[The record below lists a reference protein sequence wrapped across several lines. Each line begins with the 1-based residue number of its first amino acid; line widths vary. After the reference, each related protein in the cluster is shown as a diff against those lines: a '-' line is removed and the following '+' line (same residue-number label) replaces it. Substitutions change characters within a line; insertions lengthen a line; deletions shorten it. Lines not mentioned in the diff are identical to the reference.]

1 MRGEE
6 KEFTTV
12 WLTLGQR
19 TLRYETYVM
28 PAPTENTEELYELLL
43 RRNEKLVGARFSIGV
58 EDAIFLRGELFLSS
72 LTEGELDR
80 IIGTLYSTV
89 EQCFKPLLRIG
100 FSSKF
105 ISAPHTSFP
114 APELTAVGEDVKLT
128 RAHLC
133 NLSEMNPSSISFIG
147 GGNMGAALVGGLI
160 NSGWDSSLITVVELS
175 DARRAELHQMFP
187 DVSVSD
193 ALVSCESVVIAVKP
207 PAAADA
213 CKTAAAAGAR
223 RVLSI
228 AAGISIDTLQRA
240 CGDSVVVIRAMPNT
254 PALVGQGAA
263 AISFSARCTE
273 PDIVWAETVLGS
285 VGTVVRVPEQQMDAV
300 TAISGS
306 GPAYVFLLAE
316 ALIVAAVNQ
325 GLSPE
330 VADGLVRQL
339 LVGSA
344 ALLAASSETPAAQR
358 ERVTSPRGTTAAA
371 IEALELAGFREAIA
385 AAVEAAIGR
394 SRQLGA

>member
-1 MRGEE
+1 
-6 KEFTTV
+6 
-12 WLTLGQR
+12 
-19 TLRYETYVM
+19 
-28 PAPTENTEELYELLL
+28 
-43 RRNEKLVGARFSIGV
+43 
-58 EDAIFLRGELFLSS
+58 
-72 LTEGELDR
+72 
-80 IIGTLYSTV
+80 
-89 EQCFKPLLRIG
+89 
-100 FSSKF
+100 
-105 ISAPHTSFP
+105 
-114 APELTAVGEDVKLT
+114 
-128 RAHLC
+128 
-133 NLSEMNPSSISFIG
+133 
-147 GGNMGAALVGGLI
+147 MGAALVGGLI

-175 DARRAELHQMFP
+175 GSRRAELHQMFP
-187 DVSVSD
+187 EIQVSD

-213 CKTAAAAGAR
+213 CKAVVAAGAH

-263 AISFSARCTE
+263 AISFSTRCTE
-273 PDIVWAETVLGS
+273 LDIVWAETVLGS

-316 ALIVAAVNQ
+316 ALIVEAVDQ
-325 GLSPE
+325 GLSPQ

-344 ALLAASSETPAAQR
+344 ALLSASPETPAVLR
-358 ERVTSPRGTTAAA
+358 ERVTSPKGTTAAA
-371 IEALELAGFREAIA
+371 IAALEHAGFREAIA
-385 AAVEAAIGR
+385 AAVAAAVGR
-394 SRQLGA
+394 SRELGV